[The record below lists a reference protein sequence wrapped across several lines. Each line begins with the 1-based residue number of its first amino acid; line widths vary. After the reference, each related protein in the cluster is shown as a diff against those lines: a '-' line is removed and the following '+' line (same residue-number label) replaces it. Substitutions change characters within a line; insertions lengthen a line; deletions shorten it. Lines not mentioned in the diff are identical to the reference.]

1 MKVEI
6 NGEPIIIKFA
16 YGEELPAAR
25 APKTGR
31 VYKQRE
37 SIAYLKRPGADPHM
51 TVKVL
56 NSPRVPFSFA
66 NGRKW
71 VFAKLLK
78 ELKVDRASRT
88 ELWDELFIQCPNTV
102 NWRAFK
108 SQAIRP
114 VAAE

>member
-25 APKTGR
+25 APKTGK

-37 SIAYLKRPGADPHM
+37 SIAYLKRPGADPHA

-56 NSPRVPFSFA
+56 NSPRIPFSFA

-78 ELKVDRASRT
+78 ELKVDRAQRA
-88 ELWDELFIQCPNTV
+88 ELWNELFTQCPNTV
-102 NWRAFK
+102 SWRAFRSEVIK
-108 SQAIRP
+108 KVEA
-114 VAAE
+114 